1 MLGIAFAQNGGSA
14 PAGQPSGGLGMIGSL
29 LPLILIFVVLYFL
42 MILPQQRRQKKHQQ
56 MINSLKKGDR
66 VVFASGI
73 LGVIT
78 NVKDNTFMVKIAEE
92 TEVEVEKGAIAYKI
106 GSAQQ

>member
-1 MLGIAFAQNGGSA
+1 MLIIAFAQNQT
-14 PAGQPSGGLGMIGSL
+14 QPQSGGGLGFIGSI

-42 MILPQQRRQKKHQQ
+42 IILPQQRRQKKHQE
-56 MINSLKKGDR
+56 MLASLKRGDR

-78 NVKDNTFMVKIAEE
+78 NVKENTFIVKIAEN
-92 TEVEVEKGAIAYKI
+92 TEVEVEKSAIAYKI
-106 GSAQQ
+106 GSSS

>member
-1 MLGIAFAQNGGSA
+1 VLEIAFAQNGSGSA
-14 PAGQPSGGLGMIGSL
+14 PQPAGGLGMLGSL

-56 MINSLKKGDR
+56 MIASLKKGDR

-78 NVKDNTFMVKIAEE
+78 NVKENTFMVKVAEG
-92 TEVEVEKGAIAYKI
+92 TEIEVEKGAIAYKL
-106 GSAQQ
+106 GSVN

>member
-1 MLGIAFAQNGGSA
+1 MIGVAFAQTGTA
-14 PAGQPSGGLGMIGSL
+14 TQAQPSGGLGVLGSL
-29 LPLILIFVVLYFL
+29 LPLILIIVVLYFL

-56 MINSLKKGDR
+56 MLASLKRGDR

-78 NVKDNTFMVKIAEE
+78 NVKENTFIVKVAEG
-92 TEVEVEKGAIAYKI
+92 TEIEVEKGAIAYKI
-106 GSAQQ
+106 GSANQ

>member
-1 MLGIAFAQNGGSA
+1 MIGIVFAQNGSGTTA
-14 PAGQPSGGLGMIGSL
+14 QPTGGMGMIGSL

-56 MINSLKKGDR
+56 MIANLKKGDR

-78 NVKDNTFMVKIAEE
+78 SIKENTFMVKVSEE
-92 TEVEVEKGAIAYKI
+92 TEVEVEKGAIAYKL
-106 GSAQQ
+106 GSSSQ

>member
-1 MLGIAFAQNGGSA
+1 MFGIASAQTQTGN
-14 PAGQPSGGLGMIGSL
+14 QPTGGLGFLGSL

-42 MILPQQRRQKKHQQ
+42 IILPQQRRQKKHQQ
-56 MINSLKKGDR
+56 MLASLKKGDR

-78 NVKDNTFMVKIAEE
+78 NVKDNTFMVKVAEG
-92 TEVEVEKGAIAYKI
+92 TEIEVEKGAIAYKL
-106 GSAQQ
+106 GSSS

>member
-1 MLGIAFAQNGGSA
+1 MIEIAFAQTGTGTA
-14 PAGQPSGGLGMIGSL
+14 PQPSGGLGMLGSL

-56 MINSLKKGDR
+56 MIASLKKGDR

-78 NVKDNTFMVKIAEE
+78 NVKENTFMVKVSEG
-92 TEVEVEKGAIAYKI
+92 TEIEVEKGAIAYKL
-106 GSAQQ
+106 GSSGQ

>member
-1 MLGIAFAQNGGSA
+1 MEMAFAQTGSGSA
-14 PAGQPSGGLGMIGSL
+14 PQPAGGLGMFGSL
-29 LPLILIFVVLYFL
+29 LPLILIVVVLYFL

-56 MINSLKKGDR
+56 MIASLKKGDR

-78 NVKDNTFMVKIAEE
+78 NVKENTFMVKVAEG
-92 TEVEVEKGAIAYKI
+92 TEIEVEKGAIAYKL
-106 GSAQQ
+106 GSAN